1 MKKLLVYA
9 DFNWLNDF
17 RYISDDAS
25 PMEYY
30 RRTTKS
36 QYVRKSFL
44 FLTY

>member
-17 RYISDDAS
+17 RYVTNDAL

-30 RRTTKS
+30 RRTAKS
-36 QYVRKSFL
+36 QYARKSLL

>member
-1 MKKLLVYA
+1 MRTLIVYA

-17 RYISDDAS
+17 RYVTNDAS

-36 QYVRKSFL
+36 QYVWKSFL